1 MNGEQIMKKIFVSF
15 LFLLCYCFSLE
26 SASFTGNT
34 RSFLK
39 EIPFETLVQL
49 YSRHEEAQKD
59 PELIQFARF
68 FENNRD
74 LFYRIIQAEEASTQN
89 YYILYHGVNGQ
100 RLLFDTLRVLYN
112 QTHQTALPQDFIL
125 LRDPRDP
132 AVRTANLQKTLSTR
146 WPLIPLTHKKII
158 IEAIIHEPVTV
169 KQVPLL
175 WALLS
180 GDIDWN
186 QDLSPADRALLNRF
200 SQDSILEHQH
210 YFLSL
215 AHMDWKDPK
224 SVLTKKEKKELMAM
238 DTQISSL
245 GYELALRALYIL
257 ENNVDYSP
265 LFRPQNL
272 AVNLSLFSG
281 CIAYNPA
288 LGLHPTK
295 HECTPLYWFAENLG
309 YHQFEAAKTLRDEK
323 LSPILERYG
332 IPQSELQTL
341 ETIYQTLQPEDDQL
355 LLQIF
360 VPKDLHKQDHQQ
372 RALNRFFYIS
382 HPVGRPA
389 YYLGPLFASQVLDR
403 YQNSLGFLPAF
414 LQLQGRFVFTEEG
427 LLNPQSGIRM
437 RVYQL
442 PSASSQRIERY
453 LFLLNQ
459 WAMHQNL
466 KTDDPKFLRSC
477 FSKKSYIA
485 TQTACRG

>member
-1 MNGEQIMKKIFVSF
+1 MKKLYLFF
-15 LFLLCYCFSLE
+15 LFLICFCSGLE
-26 SASFTGNT
+26 SANYTGTTPASYTGTT

-39 EIPFETLVQL
+39 ELPFETLLQL
-49 YSRHEEAQKD
+49 YTTHEEVKKD
-59 PELIQFARF
+59 PSLIQFARF
-68 FENNRD
+68 FEKNRN
-74 LFYRIIQAEEASTQN
+74 LFYQIIQAEESNIQN
-89 YYILYHGVNGQ
+89 YYVLYHGVNGQ
-100 RLLFDTLRVLYN
+100 RLLFDTLRVLYDR
-112 QTHQTALPQDFIL
+112 THPTPLPKNFML

-132 AVRTANLQKTLSTR
+132 AVRTSNLQEMLSTR
-146 WPLIPLTHKKII
+146 WPQIPLTHKKII
-158 IEAIIHEPVTV
+158 IEAIIHEPILL

-175 WALLS
+175 WALIS
-180 GDIDWN
+180 GDIDWD
-186 QDLSPADRALLNRF
+186 QDLSNTDRALLKRF
-200 SQDSILEHQH
+200 SLDSILEHQH

-215 AHMDWKDPK
+215 AHMDWKDPD
-224 SVLTKKEKKELMAM
+224 SLLTKKEKKALMGI

-288 LGLHPTK
+288 LGLYPTK

-323 LSPILERYG
+323 LGPILERYG

-341 ETIYQTLQPEDDQL
+341 ESIYETLRPEDDQL

-360 VPKDLHKQDHQQ
+360 VPRDLHKPANQ

-389 YYLGPLFASQVLDR
+389 YYLESLLASQVLDR
-403 YQNSLGFLPAF
+403 YQNSLSLLPGFLH
-414 LQLQGRFVFTEEG
+414 LQGRFVFTEEG
-427 LLNPQSGIRM
+427 LLNPQSGIQM
-437 RVYQL
+437 RVYHL
-442 PSASSQRIERY
+442 PSASSQRIECY
-453 LFLLNQ
+453 LSLLNQ
-459 WAMHQNL
+459 WAMRQNI
-466 KTDDPKFLRSC
+466 KPE
-477 FSKKSYIA
+477 
-485 TQTACRG
+485 